1 MKKLLSLIIVVSL
14 VLSPALVVFARGN
27 GNSSINEKEK
37 AIKTEKVE
45 NVQSELKTFKFE
57 LNEQKK
63 LISEN
68 AGTLD
73 SQKLALE
80 AQYQELLTAGNT
92 AEAESL
98 LQSIDELDM
107 QMKDLQA
114 QLKQINN
121 ERYMLT
127 KSNYTEEELSQF
139 ENAAGLIEK
148 LYADAEILGLGSVII
163 KDNII
168 KLDGP
173 AYIKGGRTIIPVR
186 AITEGLGATVV
197 WNPETKSV
205 TISKD
210 GIEINLTMGSSTV
223 LVNGVEQQIDA
234 KAEITNSRTYVPL
247 RFIAETFGLITNWD
261 GENNVIDIEEGT
273 DEVQE
278 TSDSAIDISTDVPAQ
293 ADEVND

>member
-1 MKKLLSLIIVVSL
+1 MKKLFALIIVTSL
-14 VLSPALVVFARGN
+14 VLSPALVVFAGGN
-27 GNSSINEKEK
+27 GNSSNEKEK
-37 AIKTEKVE
+37 AIKTENVE
-45 NVQSELKTFKFE
+45 NGQSELQKTFKFE

-63 LISEN
+63 FNSEN
-68 AGTLD
+68 LRTLD

-98 LQSIDELDM
+98 LQSINGLDT
-107 QMKDLQA
+107 QIKDLQA
-114 QLKQINN
+114 QIKQINN

-127 KSNYTEEELSQF
+127 KSNYSEEELSQF

-163 KDNII
+163 KNNII

-197 WNPETKSV
+197 WDPETKSV
-205 TISKD
+205 IISKD

-223 LVNGVEQQIDA
+223 FVNGVEQQIDVQ
-234 KAEITNSRTYVPL
+234 AEITNGRTYVPL

-261 GENNVIDIEEGT
+261 SENNIIDIEEGT
-273 DEVQE
+273 DEIQE
-278 TSDSAIDISTDVPAQ
+278 TSDSAIDISTD
-293 ADEVND
+293 EK

>member
-1 MKKLLSLIIVVSL
+1 MRKLVALIIVVSL
-14 VLSPALVVFARGN
+14 VLSPALVVFAGGN
-27 GNSSINEKEK
+27 GISSANEKEK

-98 LQSIDELDM
+98 LQTIDELDT

-114 QLKQINN
+114 QMQQINN

-139 ENAAGLIEK
+139 ENAAGIIEK
-148 LYADAEILGLGSVII
+148 MYADAEILELGSVII
-163 KDNII
+163 KNNII

-210 GIEINLTMGSSTV
+210 GIEIDLTMGSSTV

-261 GENNVIDIEEGT
+261 GENNVIDIEEET
-273 DEVQE
+273 DEIQE
-278 TSDSAIDISTDVPAQ
+278 TSDSAIDISL
-293 ADEVND
+293 

>member
-1 MKKLLSLIIVVSL
+1 MKKLLALIIVVSL
-14 VLSPALVVFARGN
+14 VLSPALVVFAGGN
-27 GNSSINEKEK
+27 GNSFTNEKEK

-98 LQSIDELDM
+98 LQSIDELDT
-107 QMKDLQA
+107 QMKDLQT
-114 QLKQINN
+114 QMKQINN

-127 KSNYTEEELSQF
+127 KSNYSEEELSQF

-148 LYADAEILGLGSVII
+148 MYADAEILGLGSVII
-163 KDNII
+163 KNNII

-234 KAEITNSRTYVPL
+234 QAEITNSRTYVPL

-261 GENNVIDIEEGT
+261 GDNNVIDIEDGT

-278 TSDSAIDISTDVPAQ
+278 TSDSAIDISL
-293 ADEVND
+293 